1 MPIFIWE
8 GTTASG
14 AIQKGEIEAPDR
26 MTVENQLRAR
36 RITPSKVKAKPKDLF
51 ENIQFLQPKIKIKD
65 VVVFTRQFATMID
78 AGLPLVQGL
87 DILAQQQENKRFK
100 KVLREVKN
108 DVEAGSTFGDALR
121 KHPKVFDALFCNMI
135 AAGEIGGIL
144 DNILLRLSTYME
156 KAEKLKRKV
165 KGAMVYPAVVIVIAV
180 AVVSILLIF
189 VIPVF
194 QKMFEDFGGS
204 LPAPT
209 QFVVNLS
216 EFLKSYIIFILIAIG
231 IIVWA
236 FKRFYATNKGRHM
249 VDGLLLKAPV
259 FGPLIQK
266 VAVAKFTR
274 TLGTMMSSGVPI
286 LDGLEI
292 TSKTAGNIVIEEAV
306 MLVRSNISEG
316 KTMAAPLADTGVFPG
331 MVVQMISVGEATG
344 ALDAML
350 NKIADFYDEEVD
362 VAVEALTSLIE
373 PMLMVFLGATIGGLV
388 IAMYLPIFQMA
399 SAIG

>member
-1 MPIFIWE
+1 MPIFLWE

-26 MTVENQLRAR
+26 ITVENQLRAR
-36 RITPSKVKAKPKDLF
+36 KITASKIKAKPKDLL
-51 ENIQFLQPKIKIKD
+51 ENITFLQPKIKPKD
-65 VVVFTRQFATMID
+65 VVIFTRQFATMID

-100 KVLREVKN
+100 KVLMEIKN
-108 DVEAGSTFGDALR
+108 NVEAGSTFADALA
-121 KHPKVFDALFCNMI
+121 KHPKVFDSLFCNMI
-135 AAGEIGGIL
+135 AAGEVGGIL

-156 KAEKLKRKV
+156 KAERLKRKV
-165 KGAMVYPAVVIVIAV
+165 KGAMVYPVVVVVIAV
-180 AVVSILLIF
+180 AVVAILLIF

-194 QKMFEDFGGS
+194 QAMFEDFGGA
-204 LPAPT
+204 LPGPT

-216 EFLKSYIIFILIAIG
+216 GFLKSYVVFILIAIG
-231 IIVWA
+231 LLVWC
-236 FKRFYATNKGRHM
+236 FKRVYATKKGRRI
-249 VDGLLLKAPV
+249 VDGLILRSPV

-266 VAVAKFTR
+266 VAVAKFSR

-286 LDGLEI
+286 LEGLEI
-292 TSKTAGNIVIEEAV
+292 TSKTAGNVVIEEAV
-306 MLVRSNISEG
+306 MRVRSSISEG
-316 KTMAAPLADTGVFPG
+316 KTMAVPLADTGVFPG

-362 VAVEALTSLIE
+362 VAVEALTSLLE
-373 PMLMVFLGATIGGLV
+373 PMLMVFLGGIIGGLV

-399 SAIG
+399 AAIG